1 MTETVSLLITMNQ
14 TYFAGVLRLQQCGT
28 PGSQT
33 AWIQWWQSVC
43 LVVPGCTQLSDAPVH
58 EWRGSTYIL
67 PVYVNYNL
75 NK

>member
-33 AWIQWWQSVC
+33 AWIQ
-43 LVVPGCTQLSDAPVH
+43 
-58 EWRGSTYIL
+58 
-67 PVYVNYNL
+67 
-75 NK
+75 